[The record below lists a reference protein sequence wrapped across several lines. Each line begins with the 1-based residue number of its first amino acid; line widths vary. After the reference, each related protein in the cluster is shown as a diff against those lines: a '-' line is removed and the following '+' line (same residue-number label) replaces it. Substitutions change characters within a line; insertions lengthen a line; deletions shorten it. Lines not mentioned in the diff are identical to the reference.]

1 MTCVT
6 FLSAEDR
13 QKEQSKKKGPTRAF
27 WHFEGALVLLPVSY
41 TFSGNIKQSCTATLR
56 LKLSLPHS
64 VVQPTTK
71 TEPDAGLPTAEVH
84 QGHVLYLLW
93 NNGMGCVIQ

>member
-1 MTCVT
+1 MLL
-6 FLSAEDR
+6 FFQRKIDR
-13 QKEQSKKKGPTRAF
+13 RSKVKKKGPTRAF

-41 TFSGNIKQSCTATLR
+41 TFCGNIKQSCTATLR

>member
-1 MTCVT
+1 MLL
-6 FLSAEDR
+6 FFQRKIDR
-13 QKEQSKKKGPTRAF
+13 RSKVKKKGPTRAF